1 MNIAQ
6 AKQQVRDTVEAY
18 LTKDEEGMYCISPA
32 HQRPLFLVGAPG
44 IGKTAIMAQV
54 AQELG
59 IGLVSYSMTHH
70 TRQSALGLPLIVH
83 HNYHG
88 TEYDASEYTMSEIV
102 ASVYDYMEQTST
114 SRGILFLDEI
124 NCVSETLYPSMLQF
138 LQFKTF
144 GRHRVPDD
152 WVVVCAGNPPEYNKS
167 VHEFDIVT
175 LDRLRKVVVEP
186 AYDAWR
192 SYAVDHNIH
201 PAVLSFLDLKK
212 ENFYSVVSSPDG
224 KRFVTARGWEDLSET
239 MKLFERMGKK
249 IDQCLVEQFL
259 QDDEISD
266 QFATYY
272 VLFDKYRSDYQ
283 IESILAGKA
292 SEHII
297 QRARDAAFDERLA
310 LIGLMLDALAASA
323 ADVLLAEDALGAV
336 RDALRAVRPHL
347 EGGASV
353 QDTLAQ
359 VLRERKDALKRAK
372 ALGTMARQR
381 VRSEQRF
388 IDIVEG
394 FVTDCTLADTR
405 AGSEAFTRI
414 HGNYRT
420 CVSDFEHA
428 MKATSE
434 KIDAAFAFI
443 DTTFGEDKEAL
454 AFIAELTARASTAQ
468 FINHFGSESYYAH
481 NSALQTDAHTHDL
494 QQRVA
499 ALRIGAEKTPD
510 ARAEDMRAADKQA
523 ADKQAADKQA
533 TGMQAAQWQGKH
545 APAQA
550 HDVKPDAT
558 KPESKATE
566 PELDEAQLSQYYG
579 QAQFEYGF
587 ASLCKMTL
595 PDNLGGKCVLDI
607 GCRRGKGVFK
617 LSARVGETG
626 SVIGVEWASE
636 HVKEARERCDRAWRD
651 SGLTE
656 NNMTFLQ
663 GYPEDLLGAGVAEQS
678 CDVVFVNSVVN
689 LALDPKLV
697 FQQIFR
703 VMKPGALLICETV
716 IADAP
721 RAEDVVLRA
730 RALGNSIQAAPFK
743 GSFEA
748 MLAEIGYARPEY
760 NDAHSVLPHQGYKAN
775 YTVEVAESSEDVAF
789 TATVVHVRKP
799 RV

>member
-6 AKQQVRDTVEAY
+6 AKQQVKDTVEAY
-18 LTKDEEGMYCISPA
+18 LAKDEEGMYCISPA
-32 HQRPLFLVGAPG
+32 HQRPLFVVGAPG

-70 TRQSALGLPLIVH
+70 TRQSALGLPFIVH
-83 HNYHG
+83 RNFQG

-102 ASVYDYMEQTST
+102 ASVYVYMQQTGV

-152 WVVVCAGNPPEYNKS
+152 WVIVCAGNPPEYNKS

-192 SYAVDHNIH
+192 SYAIDHDIH
-201 PAVLSFLDLKK
+201 PAILSFLDLKK

-239 MKLFERMGKK
+239 IKLFERMGKT
-249 IDQCLVEQFL
+249 IDRCLIEQFL
-259 QDDEISD
+259 QDEDISD
-266 QFATYY
+266 KFATYY
-272 VLFDKYRSDYQ
+272 LLFDKYRSDYQ
-283 IESILAGKA
+283 VESILAGEA
-292 SEHII
+292 SENII
-297 QRARDAAFDERLA
+297 LRAQNAAFDERCA
-310 LIGLMLDALAASA
+310 LIGLMLDALAGYT
-323 ADVLLAEDALGAV
+323 ADVLLAEDVLAHV
-336 RDALRAVRPHL
+336 RDALRDVRPHL

-353 QDTLAQ
+353 QDTLGTLVSQ
-359 VLRERKDALKRAK
+359 RKDALKRVKTTGNA
-372 ALGTMARQR
+372 ALQR
-381 VRSEQRF
+381 IRCEQRF
-388 IDIVEG
+388 IGAIEG
-394 FVTDCTLADTR
+394 FISDCTLAGAL

-420 CVSDFEHA
+420 CVSDFERA
-428 MKATSE
+428 MKTARA

-443 DTTFGEDKEAL
+443 DATFGEDKEAL
-454 AFIAELTARASTAQ
+454 VFATELTARKATAQ
-468 FINHFGSESYYAH
+468 FINHFGSDSYYAH
-481 NSALQTDAHTHDL
+481 NNALQTDARTHDL
-494 QQRVA
+494 KQRVA
-499 ALRIGAEKTPD
+499 SLHLDTEKGAIKKAAAKETATTGEKPALAQSQTPTGAYD
-510 ARAEDMRAADKQA
+510 AADLA
-523 ADKQAADKQA
+523 
-533 TGMQAAQWQGKH
+533 
-545 APAQA
+545 
-550 HDVKPDAT
+550 
-558 KPESKATE
+558 
-566 PELDEAQLSQYYG
+566 QYYG

-595 PDNLGGKCVLDI
+595 PDNLVGKRVLDI

-636 HVKEARERCDRAWRD
+636 HVQEARERCDRAWRD
-651 SGLTE
+651 SGLPE
-656 NNMTFLQ
+656 SNMTFLQ

-689 LALDPKLV
+689 LALDPKQV

-703 VMKPGALLICETV
+703 VMKPGGLLICETV
-716 IADAP
+716 IADVP
-721 RAEDVVLRA
+721 RTEDVVLRA

-743 GSFEA
+743 GSFEE

-760 NDAHSVLPHQGYKAN
+760 NDAHSVLPQQGYKAN
-775 YTVEVAESSEDVAF
+775 YTVEVAESSEDVSF

-799 RV
+799 RA

>member
-6 AKQQVRDTVEAY
+6 AKQQVKDTVEAY
-18 LTKDEEGMYCISPA
+18 LAKDEEGMYCISPA

-44 IGKTAIMAQV
+44 IGKTAIMSQV

-83 HNYHG
+83 HNYEG

-102 ASVYDYMEQTST
+102 ASVYDYMEQTGT
-114 SRGILFLDEI
+114 ARGILFLDEI

-144 GRHRVPDD
+144 GRHRVPDN
-152 WVVVCAGNPPEYNKS
+152 WVIVCAGNPPEYNKS

-192 SYAVDHNIH
+192 SYAVNHNIH
-201 PAVLSFLDLKK
+201 PAILSFLDLKK
-212 ENFYSVVSSPDG
+212 EQFYSVVSSPDG

-249 IDQCLVEQFL
+249 IDRCLIEQFL

-266 QFATYY
+266 TFATYY

-292 SEHII
+292 SENIV

-310 LIGLMLDALAASA
+310 LIGLMLDALCAYAS
-323 ADVLLAEDALGAV
+323 DVLLAEDVLGAV
-336 RDALRAVRPHL
+336 RDTLRDVRPHL

-353 QDTLAQ
+353 QDTLVQ

-372 ALGTMARQR
+372 TLGTFAAQR
-381 VRSEQRF
+381 VRCEQRF
-388 IDIVEG
+388 IDVVEG
-394 FVTDCTLADTR
+394 FVSDCTLAGAL
-405 AGSEAFTRI
+405 AGTDAFLRI

-420 CVSDFEHA
+420 CVSNFERT
-428 MKATSE
+428 MKAARK

-443 DTTFGEDKEAL
+443 DATFGEDKETL
-454 AFIAELTARASTAQ
+454 AFVTELTARASTAQ
-468 FINHFGSESYYAH
+468 FINHFGSDSYYAH

-499 ALRIGAEKTPD
+499 ALHLGAEKTVQKQG
-510 ARAEDMRAADKQA
+510 ECAATQSHE
-523 ADKQAADKQA
+523 
-533 TGMQAAQWQGKH
+533 TL
-545 APAQA
+545 PEY
-550 HDVKPDAT
+550 DAT
-558 KPESKATE
+558 
-566 PELDEAQLSQYYG
+566 QLSEYYG

-595 PDNLGGKCVLDI
+595 PDNLVGKRVLDI

-636 HVKEARERCDRAWRD
+636 HVQEARERSDRAWRD
-651 SGLTE
+651 SGLPE
-656 NNMTFLQ
+656 SNMTFLQ
-663 GYPEDLLGAGVAEQS
+663 GYPEDLLGAGVGEQS

-689 LALDPKLV
+689 LALDPKRV

-703 VMKPGALLICETV
+703 VMKPGGLLICETV
-716 IADAP
+716 IADVP
-721 RAEDVVLRA
+721 RNEDVVVRA
-730 RALGNSIQAAPFK
+730 RALGNSIQSAPFK

-748 MLAEIGYARPEY
+748 MLADIGYARPEY
-760 NDAHSVLPHQGYKAN
+760 NDAHSVLPQQGYKAN
-775 YTVEVAESSEDVAF
+775 YTVEVAESFEDVSF

-799 RV
+799 RG